1 MIYYPIVQKNDRP
14 MATPGQ
20 LQLPDFYMEDFSIL
34 GFRVNDC
41 DQAIR
46 LLGQHDFSL
55 KWTDGSI
62 EVAIE
67 RVSRVHDVMQ
77 LLNDSGLECEIAD
90 VADGMYQG

>member
-1 MIYYPIVQKNDRP
+1 
-14 MATPGQ
+14 MATAGHR
-20 LQLPDFYMEDFSIL
+20 QLPDFYMEDFSIL

-41 DQAIR
+41 NQAIR

-55 KWTDGSI
+55 KYTDGGI

-67 RVSRVHDVMQ
+67 RVSRVHDFMQ

-90 VADGMYQG
+90 VAQGMYQG